1 MTLDKSD
8 IDKIAWLARFSISQE
23 DIPNYLHD
31 VSNILKLVEKM
42 NSVNT
47 DDIEP
52 LAHPLDQRRQPAGGR
67 PRRRPAGGQA
77 LQRQPAGGR
86 PLPCQPAGG
95 RPLARQPAQGGTE
108 RGKP

>member
-52 LAHPLDQRRQPAGGR
+52 LAHPLEITARLRDDKVTETDQREHFQKIAPAVDDCHYLV
-67 PRRRPAGGQA
+67 PKVI
-77 LQRQPAGGR
+77 
-86 PLPCQPAGG
+86 
-95 RPLARQPAQGGTE
+95 E
-108 RGKP
+108 

>member
-52 LAHPLDQRRQPAGGR
+52 LAHPLEITARLRDDKVTETDQREQFQRIAPAVDNGHYLV
-67 PRRRPAGGQA
+67 PKVI
-77 LQRQPAGGR
+77 
-86 PLPCQPAGG
+86 
-95 RPLARQPAQGGTE
+95 E
-108 RGKP
+108 